1 MDADQVRAHIEAL
14 MRDDI
19 TSKEGM
25 PHLAA
30 LLSEFFVTQA
40 RIAAALERLAAKAEE
55 QKT

>member
-30 LLSEFFVTQA
+30 LLAEFFVTQA
-40 RIAAALERLAAKAEE
+40 RIASALERLAANAEE
-55 QKT
+55 KQT